1 MIGLWPPGPG
11 PSKKMIMLT
20 RTNTSWNDHL
30 YDDNHSFA
38 KRAGGSLVT
47 MLAPQAGERILDLG
61 CGTGHLTHQISRS
74 GARVT
79 GIDNSTSMVEKA
91 SAIFP
96 DIDFRVMSAADF
108 HFNEV
113 FDAIFSNA
121 ALHWVLDKDSAIDC
135 ISHHLRPGGRLVLEM
150 GGKGNVEDIVVNTRK
165 VLTRH
170 GYYKNATAQLWYFP
184 SLGEYTSLLEK
195 KGFRINYASHYDRPT
210 ELQDTEHGIK
220 DWIMMFGS
228 AFFKDI
234 PQKDIDPLLEEI
246 QESVRSTNYRNHK
259 WYGNYKRLRIE
270 AIKN

>member
-1 MIGLWPPGPG
+1 
-11 PSKKMIMLT
+11 MIMQT
-20 RTNTSWNDHL
+20 RTNTSWNASL
-30 YDDNHSFA
+30 YDNKHSFVF
-38 KRAGGSLVT
+38 KYGEDLIS

-61 CGTGHLTHQISRS
+61 CGTGHLTHRISLT

-79 GIDNSTSMVEKA
+79 GIDNSASMIGKA

-96 DIDFRVMSAADF
+96 DIDFRVMSATDF
-108 HFNEV
+108 HFDET

-121 ALHWVLDKDSAIDC
+121 VLHWVLDKEAAVDRI
-135 ISHHLRPGGRLVLEM
+135 IRHLRPGGRFVLEM

-170 GYYKNATAQLWYFP
+170 GYYKNATTQLWYFP

-210 ELQDTEHGIK
+210 ELQDTENGIK
-220 DWIMMFGS
+220 DFLKMFGN
-228 AFFKDI
+228 AFFRNI
-234 PQKDIDPLLEEI
+234 PEQDIDPVLEEI
-246 QESVRSTNYRNHK
+246 QESVRPTNYRDNK

-270 AIKN
+270 AVKN